1 MTHDLVTKIMNIQGN
16 ELRKGDVLNHEGHL
30 WQCLVSNHRTP
41 GNLRAFVQ
49 AKLRNIKD
57 GSQKEFR
64 FASTEKLDKVDIFER
79 KMQFLFNVDD
89 MYTFMDTE
97 SFEQIE
103 INKEA
108 IGDGVV
114 YLTLDIIISVAF
126 HETTPITIRLP
137 QTMEFKVVEA
147 DPEIK
152 GATASASFKSA
163 KLDNGVA
170 IQVPQFVK
178 VGDIVKINTEN
189 GEYLERANKK

>member
-1 MTHDLVTKIMNIQGN
+1 MNIQGN
-16 ELRKGDVLNHEGHL
+16 ELRKGDVLMHDGNL
-30 WQCLVSNHRTP
+30 WQCMVSTHRTP

-57 GSQKEFR
+57 GSQKDFR
-64 FASTEKLDKVDIFER
+64 FASTERLDKVDIFER
-79 KMQFLFNVDD
+79 KMQFLFNTDD

-97 SFEQIE
+97 NFEQVE

-108 IGDGVV
+108 IGDQVV
-114 YLTLDIIISVAF
+114 YLVPDLVISVAF
-126 HETTPITIRLP
+126 YESTPITIRLP
-137 QTMEFKVVEA
+137 QTMEFTITEA

-163 KLDNGVA
+163 LLNNGQS